1 MFVIYITLYEMLTC
15 RQTCMFSFLVYVFNL
30 DTLSRF
36 MFPLH
41 RRPGHVAGKVPA
53 TDMKTKIYITKHD
66 IEKDL
71 QV

>member
-1 MFVIYITLYEMLTC
+1 MFVIHITLYEMLTC
-15 RQTCMFSFLVYVFNL
+15 TQTCMFRFLEYVFNL

-41 RRPGHVAGKVPA
+41 RWPGHVAGKMPA
-53 TDMKTKIYITKHD
+53 ADIKTKIYITKHD